1 MDVRDQLNDRG
12 AKPPRAKSPASA
24 AVPAAPPS
32 ASSLD
37 PDSFRSVLGRF
48 ASGVTVVTAVDAGG
62 RDHGM
67 TVSAFCSV
75 SLAPPLVLVCID
87 RDASMH
93 ELLHE
98 TSHFAVNIL
107 SSRQEALSRRFSHP
121 EADRFDGIGYTRGP
135 RGSALLDDALAWLEC
150 RIVARH
156 AAGDHTVIVGEAE
169 AGESGGERPLLYYR
183 GGYAA
188 LER

>member
-1 MDVRDQLNDRG
+1 M
-12 AKPPRAKSPASA
+12 
-24 AVPAAPPS
+24 
-32 ASSLD
+32 
-37 PDSFRSVLGRF
+37 
-48 ASGVTVVTAVDAGG
+48 
-62 RDHGM
+62 
-67 TVSAFCSV
+67 
-75 SLAPPLVLVCID
+75 LVCID
-87 RDASMH
+87 HDASMH

-121 EADRFDGIGYTRGP
+121 EADRFDGIGYTRGASGVP
-135 RGSALLDDALAWLEC
+135 ILDDVLAWLEC

-156 AAGDHTVIVGEAE
+156 AAGDHTIVIGQAE
-169 AGESGGERPLLYYR
+169 AGETSGDRPLLYYR